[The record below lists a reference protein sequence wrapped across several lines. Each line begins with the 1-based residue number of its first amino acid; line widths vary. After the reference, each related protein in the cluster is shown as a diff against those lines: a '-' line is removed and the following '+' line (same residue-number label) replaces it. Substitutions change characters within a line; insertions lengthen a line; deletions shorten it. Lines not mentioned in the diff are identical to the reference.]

1 MAIHWPFR
9 RRNVQWFIRCKEAWK
24 CMSLSLQDLELS
36 YDPVPQDRF
45 TRAPWLLACHSG
57 WSRGFIGLSPS
68 ACAHQ
73 RPHGGNFQGQVREVR
88 TPDIMIQSVLSVR
101 NKLHL
106 CTHVSVCSHA
116 YAVVV
121 FFVDLG
127 WVTLSQGKGPWHVYC
142 SQAPPT
148 KEKCYHPAQR
158 WSNLNDCLI
167 VTKLA
172 GEWQIMYSL
181 TIKISF

>member
-1 MAIHWPFR
+1 MP
-9 RRNVQWFIRCKEAWK
+9 
-24 CMSLSLQDLELS
+24 LSLQNLELF
-36 YDPVPQDRF
+36 DDLFPQDRL
-45 TRAPWLLACHSG
+45 TRAPWLPACHSG
-57 WSRGFIGLSPS
+57 WSKGFIGLGPS

-73 RPHGGNFQGQVREVR
+73 RPHGGNFQGRVREVR

-106 CTHVSVCSHA
+106 YTHVSVCSHA
-116 YAVVV
+116 HAVVV

-127 WVTLSQGKGPWHVYC
+127 WVTLSQGKASLSLGMFTAVRLCP
-142 SQAPPT
+142 QLADL
-148 KEKCYHPAQR
+148 KEKCYQPAQR
-158 WSNLNDCLI
+158 WYNLNDYLI